1 MKRKLGSSL
10 KGEHSDNL
18 TGGTIKPNTATSAV
32 RQNVA
37 FPEHFSTHA
46 SQDINLELPP
56 FVTARNSVCSE
67 LSPAAW
73 TSAQPC
79 NLASTVSAPKPLS
92 ATTDQHESNLRER
105 NLKNDINGLS
115 FRSSILDALNLEEMQ
130 VEFARALN
138 PSTLSNSDLTPAEKP
153 LSAPNTPAKTSLKL
167 ARPVSLGKTGKL
179 DFSGQSKDT
188 KKCEDS
194 NELVPPNI
202 SLTTGRIERKPGSVE
217 SWISHSR
224 GYGESAS
231 TNREEEISVAN
242 PGSSSSKDTFEIG
255 QIFNPTA
262 LHLQFQAELNI
273 LDSFNE
279 SLCQVMEVEK
289 VRAVALA
296 RHQALYEIQPVAIPT
311 EDKATDVQTSL
322 FKSNSEVPSINYQ
335 RGSKDPS
342 DVSVL
347 GVRTSECTS
356 AVGALS
362 NDTYSSK
369 DGHLSP
375 LSTAASDTLAS
386 STKDKIPNEPIL
398 SNADEKNGSQLD
410 TSVEKSI
417 SEDIL
422 TMSDTVP
429 EEVASKLDEI
439 IPTGHMDLEGDSR
452 IAENS
457 DILSSVIAPKAN
469 GMANTLDQSLSLDM
483 SLDSKGDSTIPGT
496 YSLFSTLSFNCETSF
511 VCSHFG
517 ANV

>member
-1 MKRKLGSSL
+1 MKRKLGSSI

-18 TGGTIKPNTATSAV
+18 IDGTVKPNNSTSAV
-32 RQNVA
+32 RQNFA
-37 FPEHFSTHA
+37 FPEHFSKH
-46 SQDINLELPP
+46 SSKDINLELPP
-56 FVTARNSVCSE
+56 FVTARNSVCSD
-67 LSPAAW
+67 LSSAAW
-73 TSAQPC
+73 TSAQP
-79 NLASTVSAPKPLS
+79 STLPAPKPLS
-92 ATTDQHESNLRER
+92 AITDQHESNLKER
-105 NLKNDINGLS
+105 TLKNDINGLS

-138 PSTLSNSDLTPAEKP
+138 PSTLSSSDLTPAEKP

-179 DFSGQSKDT
+179 NFIGESKDT
-188 KKCEDS
+188 NKSEGS
-194 NELVPPNI
+194 NELVPPNV
-202 SLTTGRIERKPGSVE
+202 SLATGRIEKKSGSAD

-231 TNREEEISVAN
+231 TNQEDEISVAN
-242 PGSSSSKDTFEIG
+242 PESLSSKDTFEIG

-296 RHQALYEIQPVAIPT
+296 RHQALYEIQPAAILT

-322 FKSNSEVPSINYQ
+322 LKSNSQVSSINYQ
-335 RGSKDPS
+335 RGSKDPC

-347 GVRTSECTS
+347 DVRTSECAS

-386 STKDKIPNEPIL
+386 STKDKISNEPIL

-417 SEDIL
+417 SEDIF

-429 EEVASKLDEI
+429 EEVTSKLDENNT
-439 IPTGHMDLEGDSR
+439 TGRVDLEGDSR

-457 DILSSVIAPKAN
+457 DISSCVNVSKAN

-483 SLDSKGDSTIPGT
+483 SVDSKGDSTNPGM
-496 YSLFSTLSFNCETSF
+496 YSLFCTSSFFCETSF
-511 VCSHFG
+511 FCLHFR